1 MSSPSHSQPSSPSRV
16 SSPPPPSSSPS
27 PPSPSNSP
35 PSSPLSSGCATTPET
50 SLFYFSSK
58 SGSSPNTMNSDL
70 CTSPL
75 STRPERTPG
84 SPAKETDSIFFDPS
98 RPLNPE
104 RAARR
109 RFIQDR
115 IKRKQHPY
123 SVYSAPIEV
132 RYAARVMGRDRD
144 PYVSFETLLQHF
156 GLLENGLAQLRSSTL
171 YKGYKAKLAAR
182 ETARQRLVVTAWEIE
197 ESERFTAFLD
207 ALHDENKERLG
218 FADRELQSFRSIFSD
233 RGCKEVEDDR
243 DYLQAIYEDEC
254 EVLRVTSAQAE
265 QISKILGSR
274 TKDAFLQSGPT
285 DLRSRL
291 PSLEIHNSDD
301 DQIVLDD
308 SSDSDS
314 DEEECLGAPVGGEA
328 PHDEN

>member
-1 MSSPSHSQPSSPSRV
+1 M
-16 SSPPPPSSSPS
+16 
-27 PPSPSNSP
+27 
-35 PSSPLSSGCATTPET
+35 
-50 SLFYFSSK
+50 K
-58 SGSSPNTMNSDL
+58 
-70 CTSPL
+70 
-75 STRPERTPG
+75 
-84 SPAKETDSIFFDPS
+84 K
-98 RPLNPE
+98 
-104 RAARR
+104 
-109 RFIQDR
+109 
-115 IKRKQHPY
+115 
-123 SVYSAPIEV
+123 
-132 RYAARVMGRDRD
+132 
-144 PYVSFETLLQHF
+144 HF